1 MNYLYNSTNSIFNP
15 KNRKGILQGSR
26 PLPKRSSK
34 WILMNLRQG
43 RRFLRVTLIYIF
55 NKGGFSMV
63 HKGNCRGL
71 EVAIKKIFNPNITQE
86 VMEELNNEVNM
97 LATLR
102 HPNIVLLVGIVSKPP
117 NLCIITEYLQKGD
130 LFNLLHK

>member
-1 MNYLYNSTNSIFNP
+1 
-15 KNRKGILQGSR
+15 
-26 PLPKRSSK
+26 
-34 WILMNLRQG
+34 
-43 RRFLRVTLIYIF
+43 
-55 NKGGFSMV
+55 MV
-63 HKGNCRGL
+63 HKGLCRGL
-71 EVAIKKIFNPNITQE
+71 EVAIKKIFNPNITME

-102 HPNIVLLVGIVSKPP
+102 HPSIVLLIGIVSKPP